1 MPTSTGSGRN
11 NFLIIFINLG
21 GVKHAAFLL
30 FLFILAGC
38 GRSVPARHFPTE
50 SMRTGDLVFRCGRGV
65 LSRAVVMAEQMDGRY
80 SHVGVLIRDV
90 DGVWK
95 VAHSVPAEREFNGDF
110 DRVKFEPLEAFLSP
124 KMAARGCLVHVG
136 SLTDPVRLQAL
147 CDEARQAFRDSVRF
161 DHDYDLADSSKVYCT
176 EFIWLLFKH
185 YGLDLSEG
193 RRRYVNLMNIR
204 GDILLP
210 EHILQYKDNTVY
222 YQF

>member
-1 MPTSTGSGRN
+1 MKRVAI
-11 NFLIIFINLG
+11 LI
-21 GVKHAAFLL
+21 LL
-30 FLFILAGC
+30 SLLTAC
-38 GRSVPARHFPTE
+38 GRVPEARQFPTE
-50 SMRTGDLVFRCGRGV
+50 AMRTGDLVFRCGRGV
-65 LSRAVVMAEQMDGRY
+65 LSRAVVTAEKDGRY
-80 SHVGVLIRDV
+80 SHVGVLIRDD

-95 VAHSVPAEREFNGDF
+95 VAHSVPAEREFSGDF

-124 KMAARGCLVHVG
+124 KMAARGCFVHIG

-161 DHDYDLADSSKVYCT
+161 DHDYDLADSSQVYCT
-176 EFIWLLFKH
+176 EFVWLLFKH

-193 RRRYVNLMNIR
+193 RRRYVNLMNIH

>member
-1 MPTSTGSGRN
+1 MKRVVY
-11 NFLIIFINLG
+11 LILLSLL
-21 GVKHAAFLL
+21 AA
-30 FLFILAGC
+30 C
-38 GRSVPARHFPTE
+38 GRTSPVRHFPTE
-50 SMRTGDLVFRCGRGV
+50 AMRTGDLVFRCGRGV
-65 LSRAVVMAEQMDGRY
+65 LSRAVVTAEKDGRY
-80 SHVGVLIRDV
+80 SHVGVLIRDD

-95 VAHSVPAEREFNGDF
+95 VAHSVPAEREFSGDF

-124 KMAARGCLVHVG
+124 KMAARGCFVHIG

-161 DHDYDLADSSKVYCT
+161 DHDYDLADSSQVYCT
-176 EFIWLLFKH
+176 EFVWLLFKH

-193 RRRYVNLMNIR
+193 RRRYVNLMNIH